1 MEGSPTVFTLLL
13 LLSLIAATMNDNQNG
28 FVTRST
34 SRVLSA
40 PGGKSSTG
48 FLFGGGGG
56 RGKENNKASLPAKEA
71 KEEKREKQGGAS
83 APAEVEAAVAP
94 EQPEVEAPAAE
105 AAAAPENPA
114 ILAAAQIKARNE
126 ASSVSHLFGRKKSA
140 STGQQPKR
148 VVSSNAYASSNTTN
162 SYNVITDRSTS
173 RVVSARCDM

>member
-1 MEGSPTVFTLLL
+1 MHEPQRTVHSVDIEL
-13 LLSLIAATMNDNQNG
+13 A
-28 FVTRST
+28 R
-34 SRVLSA
+34 RRRH
-40 PGGKSSTG
+40 G

-56 RGKENNKASLPAKEA
+56 RGKENNKASSPAKEA
-71 KEEKREKQGGAS
+71 KQEKREKQEGAS

-94 EQPEVEAPAAE
+94 ERPEVEAPAAE
-105 AAAAPENPA
+105 AAPTAAAPENPA

-173 RVVSARCDM
+173 RVVSARCDL